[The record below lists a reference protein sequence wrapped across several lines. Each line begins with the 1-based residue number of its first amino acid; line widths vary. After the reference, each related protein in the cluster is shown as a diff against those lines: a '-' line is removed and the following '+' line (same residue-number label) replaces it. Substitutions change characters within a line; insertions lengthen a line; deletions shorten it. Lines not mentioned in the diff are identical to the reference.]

1 MRVSPAE
8 HRDPGRTNP
17 LQQCCTTPCQTFLG
31 IPNPAQISATFRY
44 QLSPEQGCIGP
55 LSESYSGLSIGWLGD
70 IKEYTLAPFT
80 TNLRREV
87 MRHAAFWMS
96 ITALLVLAFTWQ
108 ENEFYLEKP
117 EVWPTSSG
125 TIVSNKV
132 VAYENDEEQS
142 FRLELVYRYE
152 NEGSTV
158 EGNRIRPAEPIF
170 STRKKA
176 EQVAKAFP
184 VGKNVVVYFNPVEK
198 SEPRSL
204 LLWEFPDILSPV
216 VFLIIIMLG
225 SAVVL
230 YLVSEYRDF
239 RD

>member
-1 MRVSPAE
+1 
-8 HRDPGRTNP
+8 
-17 LQQCCTTPCQTFLG
+17 
-31 IPNPAQISATFRY
+31 
-44 QLSPEQGCIGP
+44 
-55 LSESYSGLSIGWLGD
+55 
-70 IKEYTLAPFT
+70 
-80 TNLRREV
+80 